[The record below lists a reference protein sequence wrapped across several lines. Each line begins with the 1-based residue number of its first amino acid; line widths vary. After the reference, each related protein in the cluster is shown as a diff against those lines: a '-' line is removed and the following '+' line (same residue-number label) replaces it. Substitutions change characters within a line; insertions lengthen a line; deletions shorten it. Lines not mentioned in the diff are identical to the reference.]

1 MTRSAIESQFL
12 LPFQPKTLCNFSD
25 RPQALRGVGCHI
37 YLSANREMMMVNLS
51 HNTQGGTL
59 SSRSE
64 LLVLLS
70 VYSGS
75 NSRVFFVNLILS
87 YTGKGCQSKICQ
99 GKEIE
104 FKHWQ
109 KQESLKQ

>member
-1 MTRSAIESQFL
+1 
-12 LPFQPKTLCNFSD
+12 
-25 RPQALRGVGCHI
+25 
-37 YLSANREMMMVNLS
+37 MVNLS

-87 YTGKGCQSKICQ
+87 YAGKGCQSKICQ